1 MSNVE
6 IIEVDEK
13 NLAKYGFLCNTNKKH
28 LGYQAK
34 FAWLTEQ
41 FKNGL
46 IIRLLQVDGKTQGY
60 IEAIPGEFAWRPIEA
75 KGYMFIQCIYT
86 KAKKLR
92 QLGYA
97 TKLIKEIE
105 EYAREKDMK
114 GVVSISSEGSWLAGK
129 SVFLKNSFQEVE
141 SFDRFDLM
149 VHQFHKEMP
158 PKFKIN
164 VDLLANYR
172 GLHLL
177 YSAQCPYNVS
187 VLPELQK
194 TAKELNFELILHEIK
209 SAEMAQKT
217 PSLYGTFVLIHN
229 QKIYAD
235 HYISKTRF
243 RNILTKEIAKNKK

>member
-1 MSNVE
+1 MGNMGNIE
-6 IIEVDEK
+6 IIEVDET
-13 NLAKYGFLCNTNKKH
+13 NLSKYGFLCNTNKKH

-97 TKLIKEIE
+97 SKLLKEIE
-105 EYAREKDMK
+105 EYAQEKGMK
-114 GVVSISSEGSWLAGK
+114 GVVTVTSEGSWLAGK
-129 SVFLKNSFQEVE
+129 SIFLKNSFKEIE
-141 SFDRFDLM
+141 SYDRFNLM
-149 VHQFHKEMP
+149 VHQFHKNSL

-164 VDLLANYR
+164 EEMLTNYK
-172 GLHLL
+172 GLNII

-187 VLPELQK
+187 VLPDLQK
-194 TAKELNFELILHEIK
+194 TAEDMDISLKLHEIK
-209 SAEMAQKT
+209 TPEMAQQV

-229 QKIYAD
+229 GKIFAD

-243 RNILTKEIAKNKK
+243 RNILTKEIK